1 MKQLTSIKCL
11 FYFRALTVLE
21 IKTMNLLYYLLY
33 PLTFLK
39 FVRIRVTQWAETR
52 AGLSHPS
59 PVVRIIQIVSDSEEI
74 LARDDL

>member
-1 MKQLTSIKCL
+1 
-11 FYFRALTVLE
+11 
-21 IKTMNLLYYLLY
+21 MNLLYYLLY